1 MKRPEDVQQLDA
13 VQEELKKQDTTLEKE
28 LAKEIKKRKARRKKK
43 RVVKKPKVKIKPKV
57 KAKKIEIEIE
67 KPIQEPSKPKRDVI
81 KIGGTK
87 FAVDDVFGI
96 ETVRVPRDGVYE
108 INIDALMKNKPIIV
122 LERGNVYFIHLPSA
136 FHTREK

>member
-28 LAKEIKKRKARRKKK
+28 LTKEIKKRKARRKKK
-43 RVVKKPKVKIKPKV
+43 RVVKKAKIKPKV
-57 KAKKIEIEIE
+57 KAKKIEIEVE
-67 KPIQEPSKPKRDVI
+67 KPIEETSKPKRDVI
-81 KIGGTK
+81 RIGGTK

-136 FHTREK
+136 FERK